1 MRRGAHTRLAEA
13 RCNEGST
20 CKSPNSAE
28 EISTRPLVVCRAL
41 WGSRTSALLLSGGV
55 MVFVDQT
62 AEDLCTPDHA
72 SGVR

>member
-1 MRRGAHTRLAEA
+1 VSA
-13 RCNEGST
+13 RV
-20 CKSPNSAE
+20 SPTDR
-28 EISTRPLVVCRAL
+28 IL

-72 SGVR
+72 AV